1 MLIQLNHCYIKFSL
15 QKEYTM
21 SCKDL
26 AHDHDFLGAKQEK
39 SVSFTSNIG
48 KTNGQDLDIGDELD
62 GFGIFV
68 MLLLAF
74 SSFQIIWSIAKII
87 YR

>member
-1 MLIQLNHCYIKFSL
+1 
-15 QKEYTM
+15 M

-26 AHDHDFLGAKQEK
+26 AHDHDLLKAKQDR

-48 KTNGQDLDIGDELD
+48 KTNGQDLDIVDEMD
-62 GFGIFV
+62 GFVIFD

-74 SSFQIIWSIAKII
+74 SSFQIIWSRAKII